1 MLRRAILFALF
12 LVLFVTS
19 GFAQPANLINT
30 LPMYGGVPK
39 SAAQLEADRKFIEE
53 VAKQA
58 GSREMAAE
66 RAVQLGWQS
75 FYGGD
80 MATAMKR
87 FNQAWLLTPENPG
100 VFWGFGA
107 VTGSQRKFDESLK
120 FFERSR
126 VLAPKNP
133 RMLVDFAL
141 TLSGKAGLGTR
152 DRAEREAL
160 FARAHGLLNEAEQME
175 QKYPLLYANRAIL
188 YFFQGDYVAAWRNVD
203 RAQALEP
210 RSVSDVFLKDLAS
223 RMPQPTR

>member
-1 MLRRAILFALF
+1 MLRRAILFTLF
-12 LVLFVTS
+12 GVLFVTS
-19 GFAQPANLINT
+19 GFAQPASLNNT

-39 SAAQLEADRKFIEE
+39 SECELEADRKFIEDVTRKE
-53 VAKQA
+53 
-58 GSREMAAE
+58 GSREKAAE
-66 RAVQLGWQS
+66 KAVQLGWQY
-75 FYGGD
+75 FYRGD
-80 MATAMKR
+80 RDTAMKR
-87 FNQAWLLTPENPG
+87 FNQAWLLMPENPG
-100 VFWGFGA
+100 AFWGFGA
-107 VTGSQRKFDESLK
+107 VMGSQSKFDESLK

-141 TLSGKAGLGTR
+141 TLSGKASLGTR

-188 YFFQGDYVAAWRNVD
+188 YFIQGDYVAAWRNVD

-223 RMPQPTR
+223 RMPRPTR